1 MLAAHR
7 LHQPVMTTKLV
18 TEVQL
23 QALEM
28 YFHLDLCRR
37 PERDTMSVEV
47 MVLTCTA
54 KEEIER
60 LSVQRDVS
68 PTCRRFLLSDIS
80 RTSVHWR
87 ENIFITLL

>member
-18 TEVQL
+18 TEVQ
-23 QALEM
+23 
-28 YFHLDLCRR
+28 FHLDLCRR

-68 PTCRRFLLSDIS
+68 PTCCRFLLSNIS